1 VEVVS
6 RSEFPVKVMEWN
18 TNWEGSYAGV
28 IYGALAHVYPIAIVR
43 KDVQEKD
50 YGDIISIRV
59 VISLI

>member
-1 VEVVS
+1 
-6 RSEFPVKVMEWN
+6 MEWN

-43 KDVQEKD
+43 KDVQEKG